1 MRLVRVNRP
10 EAWNWSPLAQ
20 LDTLR
25 NEINRIFE
33 TPFANYGA
41 SEAFNSWAP
50 ALDLY
55 EDKNNLVVTAELP
68 GMIKEDIDISLH
80 DGALTI
86 AGERKE
92 EKQYGEKETQ
102 RAERFYGRFQRTVT
116 LPKAVNSGEVKA
128 AYKDGVL
135 IITLPKAPEAKPQQI
150 AVN

>member
-1 MRLVRVNRP
+1 MRLMRVNRP
-10 EAWNWSPLAQ
+10 VAWNWSPLAQ

-33 TPFANYGA
+33 TPFASQGV

-50 ALDLY
+50 ALNLY
-55 EDKNNLVVTAELP
+55 EDKDNLVVTAELP
-68 GMIKEDIDISLH
+68 GMKKEDIDISLH

-92 EKQYGEKETQ
+92 EKQYGEQETQ
-102 RAERFYGRFQRTVT
+102 RAERFYGRFQRTVS
-116 LPKAVNSGEVKA
+116 LPKAVSSGDVKA
-128 AYKDGVL
+128 AYKDGILTV
-135 IITLPKAPEAKPQQI
+135 TLPKAPEAKPQQI